1 MTPTR
6 FIDAANV
13 TCDGT
18 LYGSYDFDWHLLIP
32 KLRQILAPE
41 VAPADHL
48 RSRIAATHSVRSA
61 IRAEP
66 P

>member
-1 MTPTR
+1 MAHANRAHLNQGMFWNNVSQGMTPTR

-32 KLRQILAPE
+32 KLRQILA
-41 VAPADHL
+41 A
-48 RSRIAATHSVRSA
+48 
-61 IRAEP
+61 
-66 P
+66 